1 MKKMEH
7 ELPDLQG
14 PQVLQ
19 IPKVS
24 QYRDQPWQHVL
35 HIPNQFLSRMGCLL
49 LAAVPLP
56 PAFIIYH
63 FDNIM
68 YASLWSFLCH
78 GKHQPQEWRV
88 PAEST

>member
-35 HIPNQFLSRMGCLL
+35 HIPN
-49 LAAVPLP
+49 
-56 PAFIIYH
+56 
-63 FDNIM
+63 
-68 YASLWSFLCH
+68 
-78 GKHQPQEWRV
+78 
-88 PAEST
+88 